1 MIPREP
7 INTWA
12 RCLPILDWLPNWRR
26 PGVVRAD
33 LLAGLTNA
41 VVVLPQGLAFAMLA
55 GLPAHYGLYAAMVPS
70 LVAALFGSSR
80 LMVSGP
86 ANAISLT
93 TLSLLSPLA
102 VPGSDHYVALAIT
115 LAMMVGVFQIG
126 LGLVRAGRLV
136 DLMPHS
142 VIVGFTAGAAVLIA
156 TSQLAPFLG
165 LEIAR
170 GLSIPRVLEALW
182 ARRHEVNAMAVAS
195 GLATL
200 VAMTVWQPFERRLPG
215 ILVGVIVGSLVA
227 AGLQALMPDIAPLKA
242 LPALKEVLPPLSWP
256 DFSLSTLRSLLV
268 PALVMT
274 LLGLTEAVAIARSMA
289 AIRGDTLDGNREF
302 IGQGL
307 ANLSGSFFSSFPT
320 SGSFNR
326 SGVNLAAG
334 ARTPLAAAS
343 ASGFLLLLVSLVGP
357 LARYLPYA
365 VVAGLLLSV
374 AWRLIDRAEIIRI
387 WREAPLDR
395 APLVVTFLATVTLSL
410 EWAIGLGL
418 LTAWIARRTVKK
430 IAV

>member
-1 MIPREP
+1 MGLREP
-7 INTWA
+7 MTTWA

-33 LLAGLTNA
+33 LLAGVTNA

-102 VPGSDHYVALAIT
+102 VPGSNQYIALAIT

-126 LGLVRAGRLV
+126 LGLARAGRLV

-156 TSQLAPFLG
+156 SSQLAPFMGIEL
-165 LEIAR
+165 AR
-170 GLSIPRVLEALW
+170 GLSVVKLLEAVWSHRAEANWL
-182 ARRHEVNAMAVAS
+182 
-195 GLATL
+195 
-200 VAMTVWQPFERRLPG
+200 AMTSGAVTLLAISLWRRINRTVPS

-227 AGLQALMPDIAPLKA
+227 AGVQALISGAPALKV
-242 LPALKEVLPPLSWP
+242 LPALETVLPPLSTP
-256 DFSLSTLRSLLV
+256 DFSLSTLKSLLL

-307 ANLSGSFFSSFPT
+307 ANLAGSFFSSFPT

-343 ASGFLLLLVSLVGP
+343 ASGFLLLLVGLVGP
-357 LARYLPYA
+357 LAQYLPYA
-365 VVAGLLLSV
+365 VVAGLLFMV
-374 AWRLIDRAEIIRI
+374 AWGLIDRAEIARI
-387 WREAPLDR
+387 WREAPLER
-395 APLVVTFLATVTLSL
+395 FALVVTFLATVTLSL
-410 EWAIGLGL
+410 EWAILLGL
-418 LTAWIARRTVKK
+418 LTAWVSKRLAK
-430 IAV
+430 A

>member
-1 MIPREP
+1 MGLREP
-7 INTWA
+7 MTTWA

-33 LLAGLTNA
+33 LLAGVTNA

-102 VPGSDHYVALAIT
+102 VPGSNQYIALAIT
-115 LAMMVGVFQIG
+115 LSMMVGVFQIG
-126 LGLVRAGRLV
+126 LGLARAGRLV

-156 TSQLAPFLG
+156 SSQLAPFLG
-165 LEIAR
+165 VELAR
-170 GLSIPRVLEALW
+170 GLSVVKVLEAVWSHRAEANWL
-182 ARRHEVNAMAVAS
+182 AMAS
-195 GLATL
+195 GGATL
-200 VAMTVWQPFERRLPG
+200 LAISLWRRINRTVPS

-227 AGLQALMPDIAPLKA
+227 AGVQALISGAPVLKV
-242 LPALKEVLPPLSWP
+242 LPALETVLPPLSTP
-256 DFSLSTLRSLLV
+256 DFSLSTLKSLLL

-307 ANLSGSFFSSFPT
+307 ANLAGSFFSSFPT

-343 ASGFLLLLVSLVGP
+343 ASGFLLLLVGLVGP
-357 LARYLPYA
+357 LAQYLPYA
-365 VVAGLLLSV
+365 VVAGLLFMV
-374 AWRLIDRAEIIRI
+374 AWGLIDRAEIARI
-387 WREAPLDR
+387 WREAPLER
-395 APLVVTFLATVTLSL
+395 FALVVTFLATVTLSL
-410 EWAIGLGL
+410 EWAILLGL
-418 LTAWIARRTVKK
+418 LTAWVSKRLAK
-430 IAV
+430 A

>member
-12 RCLPILDWLPNWRR
+12 RCLPILNWLPNWRR

-55 GLPAHYGLYAAMVPS
+55 GLPPHYGLYAAMVPS

-102 VPGSDHYVALAIT
+102 VPGSDQYVALAIT

-170 GLSIPRVLEALW
+170 GLSIPQVLEALW

-200 VAMTVWQPFERRLPG
+200 LAMTVWRPFERRLPG

-227 AGLQALMPDIAPLKA
+227 AGLQALMPDMAPLKA

-395 APLVVTFLATVTLSL
+395 APLMVTFLATVTLSL